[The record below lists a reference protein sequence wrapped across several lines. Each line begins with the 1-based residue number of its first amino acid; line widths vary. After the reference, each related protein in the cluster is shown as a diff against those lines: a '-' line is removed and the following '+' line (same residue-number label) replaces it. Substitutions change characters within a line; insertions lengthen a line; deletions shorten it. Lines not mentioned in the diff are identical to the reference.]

1 MLSIFFFLIK
11 QHEPKRK
18 KILNKATNDLRISA
32 ECVKSIF
39 EN

>member
-1 MLSIFFFLIK
+1 MRSIFFFLIK
-11 QHEPKRK
+11 QYEPIRNTV
-18 KILNKATNDLRISA
+18 LNKATNDLRISA